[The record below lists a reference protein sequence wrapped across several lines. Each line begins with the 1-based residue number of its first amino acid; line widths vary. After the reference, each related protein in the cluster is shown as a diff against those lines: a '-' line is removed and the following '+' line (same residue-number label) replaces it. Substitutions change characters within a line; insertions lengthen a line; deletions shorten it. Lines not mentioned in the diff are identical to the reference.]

1 MKEFF
6 ADLKNGIVSVFKGPA
21 KEENLFALDGRPPL
35 KRAVPFGIQH
45 ILAMFMANIT
55 PLLIVLGV
63 LGLSDN
69 PIATQAMLGA
79 LFMAGAGTIIQ
90 LLIGA
95 RLPIVIGTSFT
106 FVGVFSTIGLS
117 AGGGEAGYYT
127 ILGSVLVGG
136 LISAFLCLFIRWWG
150 KILKP
155 IVPCVVVFAIGLSL
169 LQSGATQFVGGSAV
183 LQQLA
188 QNETEVPYFAYILVA
203 TATLLSAVLWQIF
216 AKGVWKNLNI
226 VFGIIVGY
234 VICLCVPGM
243 IDFSLLKVQNI
254 EDVITYPH
262 IVDLSKLRFELL
274 PIVLTTVYFL
284 MSVVEGLGD
293 ATALCTDVL
302 GRQPTTREIT
312 GTVVFD
318 GFNSFLCC
326 FFGALPLT
334 TFAQN
339 VGIVTQTKVTNR
351 FTVFVGA
358 CFLVL
363 TSFFPVV
370 ANFLCT
376 IPDCVL
382 GGTMV
387 ILFGSIAV
395 VGIKMCS
402 KAGFSD
408 KNILILSLS
417 LCLGF
422 GLTLAKDFFSY
433 LQSAG
438 LQNLSDLLSNNVL
451 NMFVIAFVLSWVL
464 PENMSFTRKKQ
475 AKQVAQPNEKSTE
488 HTDGTDTVDAD
499 ND

>member
-1 MKEFF
+1 M
-6 ADLKNGIVSVFKGPA
+6 
-21 KEENLFALDGRPPL
+21 
-35 KRAVPFGIQH
+35 
-45 ILAMFMANIT
+45 
-55 PLLIVLGV
+55 
-63 LGLSDN
+63 
-69 PIATQAMLGA
+69 
-79 LFMAGAGTIIQ
+79 
-90 LLIGA
+90 
-95 RLPIVIGTSFT
+95 
-106 FVGVFSTIGLS
+106 
-117 AGGGEAGYYT
+117 
-127 ILGSVLVGG
+127 
-136 LISAFLCLFIRWWG
+136 
-150 KILKP
+150 
-155 IVPCVVVFAIGLSL
+155 
-169 LQSGATQFVGGSAV
+169 
-183 LQQLA
+183 
-188 QNETEVPYFAYILVA
+188 
-203 TATLLSAVLWQIF
+203 
-216 AKGVWKNLNI
+216 
-226 VFGIIVGY
+226 
-234 VICLCVPGM
+234 
-243 IDFSLLKVQNI
+243 
-254 EDVITYPH
+254 
-262 IVDLSKLRFELL
+262 
-274 PIVLTTVYFL
+274 
-284 MSVVEGLGD
+284 
-293 ATALCTDVL
+293 
-302 GRQPTTREIT
+302 
-312 GTVVFD
+312 VFD

-464 PENMSFTRKKQ
+464 PENMRLTRKKQ